1 MNLQG
6 NFCLRGMISG
16 GYHDDSSHLDTR
28 VKQKCIGGFEPEFRS
43 HTGMGLVIESSRF
56 NSLSKNLL
64 ESFDA
69 LRARPELDEGTNGE
83 DLNYLR
89 NFRSC

>member
-1 MNLQG
+1 MH
-6 NFCLRGMISG
+6 RWIRTWIS
-16 GYHDDSSHLDTR
+16 LLK
-28 VKQKCIGGFEPEFRS
+28 VKLERKPSRTHE
-43 HTGMGLVIESSRF
+43 MGLVIESSRF

-64 ESFDA
+64 GSFDA